1 MSDILCWK
9 KEKPRVYFSIILFFY
24 VVPPQDKFN
33 FLCSLWFLFDCSISF
48 TTKDVQAVSSS
59 SSSIGC
65 GAGDHKVSPCMTII
79 SKCGNLLFLH
89 CSFIIP
95 KQSLYIFKVW
105 STWSTR
111 SPFANGRN
119 VQSISSSRLFL
130 WHSED
135 VIKEFQLAVY
145 TGQKVHPS
153 KIKKIQFKKKPL
165 KNKPHSILVF
175 QLGMSFE
182 TKYYIMV
189 ALTHLHTQTLNGS
202 TCTAN
207 HKMTKILCQD

>member
-1 MSDILCWK
+1 MTWQTRSSLTPKVLSENQWK
-9 KEKPRVYFSIILFFY
+9 LHWLSVETEFTHFQQAMQLYRRVRKKKKKNTRYRNCTTSITTTSIY
-24 VVPPQDKFN
+24 KYIYGN
-33 FLCSLWFLFDCSISF
+33 ERLWL
-48 TTKDVQAVSSS
+48 KLWANHHHHH

-95 KQSLYIFKVW
+95 KQSLYIIKVW

-119 VQSISSSRLFL
+119 VQSISSQSSRLFL

-135 VIKEFQLAVY
+135 VTKKFQLAV
-145 TGQKVHPS
+145 PS
-153 KIKKIQFKKKPL
+153 
-165 KNKPHSILVF
+165 
-175 QLGMSFE
+175 
-182 TKYYIMV
+182 
-189 ALTHLHTQTLNGS
+189 
-202 TCTAN
+202 
-207 HKMTKILCQD
+207 

>member
-1 MSDILCWK
+1 M
-9 KEKPRVYFSIILFFY
+9 
-24 VVPPQDKFN
+24 
-33 FLCSLWFLFDCSISF
+33 
-48 TTKDVQAVSSS
+48 SS

-95 KQSLYIFKVW
+95 KQSLYIIKVW

-135 VIKEFQLAVY
+135 VTKKFQLAVPNQMNQRHSVSHGIDGGVQNMVNALY
-145 TGQKVHPS
+145 FQHDSIAWGSEGVDFVFHILGDHPR
-153 KIKKIQFKKKPL
+153 F
-165 KNKPHSILVF
+165 
-175 QLGMSFE
+175 
-182 TKYYIMV
+182 
-189 ALTHLHTQTLNGS
+189 
-202 TCTAN
+202 TA
-207 HKMTKILCQD
+207 IE